1 MAGGRR
7 NLNRSGTGRQQPIF
21 SSDDSSKSKLNNVEG
36 NQSKTI
42 SPKHMPVPVLPQDS
56 NVTFEV
62 IMFLFTG
69 TATFLQFLH
78 LYRTVWWLPQSYT
91 RYAMNF
97 YLIDPYLIGFIFTI
111 LVRRLVYTVIK
122 RAIIIWSATPLW
134 PLLEQ
139 LVRLFLLGMVM
150 TSLVWCAYHIMKNHP
165 IVNIFYL
172 CYPISVY
179 FILFGL
185 SLSPF
190 FDIMSLPS
198 SDDSDPKARLLGKP
212 LHSCST
218 IPQTIREE
226 VDNLKTD
233 FNNRMKQ
240 ILFSSMINAYYAGF
254 VPCCFAQS
262 YLYYDVYW
270 ATQHLTFIW
279 IGCFTMYL
287 VHCYPVK
294 YCDTLHRAALH
305 LGKWAKVEGRACHLP
320 SHIWADSTLWQQ
332 GTLVKHCKELYKA
345 EGISNAA
352 EPGNSSHT
360 RFYSVFNNP
369 SVLLCSLVGLQLS
382 LVLLQLVILVRTS
395 EWYQV
400 ISLSL
405 LIFANYYTL
414 YKLARDYLI
423 SWKVYKAEAM
433 IQDKSNG
440 G

>member
-7 NLNRSGTGRQQPIF
+7 NLNRSGAGRQQTVF
-21 SSDDSSKSKLNNVEG
+21 SSDESKSKLNNSEG
-36 NQSKTI
+36 NQSKAV
-42 SPKHMPVPVLPQDS
+42 SPKHMPVPALAHDS

-62 IMFLFTG
+62 LMFMFTA

-78 LYRTVWWLPQSYT
+78 LYRTVWWLPKSYT

-97 YLIDPYLIGFIFTI
+97 YLIDPYLVGFIFII
-111 LVRRLVYTVIK
+111 LVRRLVYSLIR
-122 RAIIIWSATPLW
+122 RATIVWSANPLW
-134 PLLEQ
+134 PYIEQ
-139 LVRLFLLGMVM
+139 LLRFFLLGVVM
-150 TSLVWCAYHIMKNHP
+150 ASLVWCAYHIMKNHP
-165 IVNIFYL
+165 LVNIFYL

-179 FILFGL
+179 FILFGI
-185 SLSPF
+185 SLKPF
-190 FDIMSLPS
+190 FDVMSLPTTEE
-198 SDDSDPKARLLGKP
+198 DHKTKILGKP
-212 LHSCST
+212 CHSCST
-218 IPQTIREE
+218 TPQTIREE
-226 VDNLKTD
+226 VDKLKTD

-262 YLYYDVYW
+262 YVYYDIFW

-279 IGCFTMYL
+279 MSCFTMYL
-287 VHCYPVK
+287 VHCYPIS

-305 LGKWAKVEGRACHLP
+305 LGKWAKVEGRSCHLP
-320 SHIWADSTLWQQ
+320 SHVWADTTLWQQ
-332 GTLVKHCKELYKA
+332 GALVKHCKELYKA

-352 EPGNSSHT
+352 EPGNSSHS
-360 RFYSVFNNP
+360 RFYAVFQNP
-369 SVLLCSLVGLQLS
+369 SLLFCALVALQLS
-382 LVLLQLVILVRTS
+382 LVLMQIVILVRTT

-414 YKLARDYLI
+414 YKLVRDYLI
-423 SWKVYKAEAM
+423 CWKVYKAEAM
-433 IQDKSNG
+433 IQDKTNG